1 MRNIVI
7 LLTKASR
14 RIFMHN
20 SE

>member
-14 RIFMHN
+14 RIFIHN